1 MNQLQSVQNRFDF
14 ECQIQNI
21 FVEENHQ
28 NNKFNRNYI
37 LRVFVIQNLLQLFH
51 YDINGVQLFL
61 KQVQTAM
68 SSRIEAIQI

>member
-1 MNQLQSVQNRFDF
+1 MNQLQSVQNGFDF
-14 ECQIQNI
+14 ECQTQNI

-28 NNKFNRNYI
+28 NNELNRNYI
-37 LRVFVIQNLLQLFH
+37 LRVFVIQNLLQFFH

-61 KQVQTAM
+61 KQVQTTM